1 MRFKKFLSY
10 YRPYRGLLFADLFF
24 AMLAAAISLTY
35 PLVVR
40 FVTNVVLIEYSA
52 SDATTMIVKVG
63 VFLICLVALE
73 YGANFF
79 ITYKGHQMG
88 ALMER
93 DMRTD
98 IFAHYQKLSFS
109 FFDNHK
115 TGQLMT
121 RITNDLFDVT
131 ELAHHGPEDVIISVI
146 KFVGSF
152 TILAN
157 INLKLT
163 LIVFAFVPVM
173 FVFALIVKRMMNRAF
188 RRNRERIADI
198 NAGIEDNLSGIRV
211 VKSFTNEERE
221 QKKFAYGNN
230 RFLESKSN
238 SYHVMAYF
246 HGGLNFFIGLIN
258 AAVVVGGAYLIAGQT
273 ILLTDFITFVLY
285 IGNFVEPVKKLI
297 NFTEQFEN
305 GITGFE
311 RFCEILSVEPDIA
324 DSKDAVELVNV
335 RGEVEFQNV
344 AFSYSEDTEVFHNIN
359 LKVLPGEYV
368 ALCGISGV
376 GKTTLCSLIP
386 RFYEVTGGQVLFDG
400 QDVRNLKIRSL
411 RENIGIVQ
419 QNVYLFSGTVLENIR
434 YGKPDANDEA
444 VVEAAKRA
452 NAHDFIMELPNGY
465 HTDIGQR
472 GVKLSGGQQQR
483 LSIARVFLKDPRVL
497 IFDEATSALD
507 NESEHIVQQSL
518 EELAKER
525 TTFVIAHRLST
536 IQNADSIIVLTDS
549 GIAERG
555 SHSELLAKN
564 GIYAGL
570 YGAGQR
576 E

>member
-40 FVTNVVLIEYSA
+40 FVTNVVLVEYSA

-221 QKKFAYGNN
+221 QEKFAHGNN

-368 ALCGISGV
+368 ALCGTSGV

-400 QDVRNLKIRSL
+400 QDVRDLKIRSL

-434 YGKPDANDEA
+434 YGRLDANDEA

-452 NAHDFIMELPNGY
+452 NAHDFIVELPNGY

-564 GIYAGL
+564 GVYAGL